1 MMQAS
6 PVVVKRNACCVPSAS
21 IVNVIERNLYK
32 WIKIAYY
39 LSKLKVTLVHPEKIC
54 LLLMTFFWFIILV
67 PLKEGKKFAII
78 FCSAVFPEK

>member
-6 PVVVKRNACCVPSAS
+6 PVFVKRNAARVPSAS
-21 IVNVIERNLYK
+21 IVNVVERNLYK

-39 LSKLKVTLVHPEKIC
+39 LSKLKVTLVHPGKIC
-54 LLLMTFFWFIILV
+54 LLLVTFWFIILV

-78 FCSAVFPEK
+78 FWSAVFSEK